1 MLFRSPSVPALS
13 IFGPNPPDGS
23 PFGIFGK
30 LNGVADTA
38 AALLGPSVI
47 SVTAVDRTTARLNG
61 CLIGSGA
68 GCLTTLTLT
77 PSIGNIDPVRAN
89 IFFPNADF
97 LVPFDPLV
105 GTNND
110 SLFGDVGTFGLG
122 DIPLAPIE
130 CAEGDTSAA
139 CTQPKDGVM

>member
-1 MLFRSPSVPALS
+1 MAL
-13 IFGPNPPDGS
+13 
-23 PFGIFGK
+23 FGK
-30 LNGVADTA
+30 LNGIGNTN
-38 AALLGPSVI
+38 AALLGPSIIV
-47 SVTAVDRTTARLNG
+47 VNGVDRTTARING

-68 GCLTTLTLT
+68 GCLSTLTLS
-77 PSIGNIDPVRAN
+77 PVIGNVDPVRAN

-97 LVPFDPLV
+97 TLPFDPLV

-130 CAEGDTSAA
+130 CAENDKSGCGQQKEGA
-139 CTQPKDGVM
+139 Q